1 MTQDGVVFDDAGVGD
16 GGGDGRLSGTATAY
30 CGLGI
35 CGARSTITE
44 DCFPGDSFNTGFV
57 VVPLIG
63 SSSGPV
69 NQSRGSGRS
78 IIWAGEGRSLGLRK
92 A

>member
-1 MTQDGVVFDDAGVGD
+1 MIQDGVVFDAGVGD
-16 GGGDGRLSGTATAY
+16 GGGDGRLSETATAS

-44 DCFPGDSFNTGFV
+44 DRFPGDSFNTGFV

-69 NQSRGSGRS
+69 NQS
-78 IIWAGEGRSLGLRK
+78 
-92 A
+92 

>member
-1 MTQDGVVFDDAGVGD
+1 MIHDGVVFDTGVGD
-16 GGGDGRLSGTATAY
+16 GGGDGRLSEMATAS

-44 DCFPGDSFNTGFV
+44 VRFPGDSFNTGFV
-57 VVPLIG
+57 VVPRIG

-69 NQSRGSGRS
+69 NQS
-78 IIWAGEGRSLGLRK
+78 
-92 A
+92 